1 MKTAGMIIEYNP
13 MHSGHAYLLEETRRR
28 LGEDAAVVCAMSG
41 DFVQRGGFAILRR
54 QARARAAVESGA
66 DLVLELPLPWAVSS
80 AEGFAQG
87 GVSVLHATGLVD
99 YLAFGSECG
108 CGGTLDNLAVA
119 LLSGDFPPAL
129 KAALSKGVSFPA
141 AREAAVAGLLSPAEA
156 AVLRGPN
163 DNLAVEYRKALLR
176 MNSPIRTLAV
186 RREGAP
192 HDGEAPSGGRP
203 SASHIRSLLRSGERE
218 KALSLMTGPMAAA
231 YLAEEAAGRAPV
243 VMETCQR
250 GILARLRSME
260 EAEFALLDGGRE
272 GLHRRLYRVSR
283 EAASLEAVLQEAK
296 TKRFTHARL
305 RRMVLRA
312 YLGLT
317 DTPGEVPYL
326 RVLAAN
332 ARGRELLARMR
343 TTASL
348 PVVTKPADVRRL
360 GGSAQELFRLEARAA
375 DLYALAYPDLRA
387 AAGGSLWRES
397 PVMIQAAGR

>member
-13 MHSGHAYLLEETRRR
+13 MHSGHAYLLAEIRRR
-28 LGEDAAVVCAMSG
+28 LGEDTAVVCAMSG
-41 DFVQRGGFAILRR
+41 DFVQRGDFALLRR

-87 GVSVLHATGLVD
+87 GVSVLRSAGVVD

-108 CGGTLDNLAVA
+108 DSGVLDALAAA
-119 LLSGDFPPAL
+119 LLSEDFPPAL
-129 KAALSKGVSFPA
+129 KTALAGGVSFPA
-141 AREAAVAGLLSPAEA
+141 AREAAVSALLSPAEA

-176 MNSPIRTLAV
+176 MNSSIRPLAV
-186 RREGAP
+186 RRKGAP
-192 HDGEAPSGGRP
+192 HDGEAAPDQFP
-203 SASHIRSLLRSGERE
+203 SASHIRKLLRSGDRE
-218 KALSLMTGPMAAA
+218 QALSLMTRPMAKA

-243 VMETCQR
+243 RMETCER

-272 GLHRRLYRVSR
+272 GLYHRLYQSSR
-283 EAASLEAVLQEAK
+283 EAASLEAVLQGAK

-312 YLGLT
+312 YLGLK
-317 DTPGEVPYL
+317 DTPEKVPYL

-343 TTASL
+343 KTAAV
-348 PVVTKPADVRRL
+348 PAVTKPADVRRL
-360 GGSAQELFRLEARAA
+360 SGPAQELFRLEAKAA
-375 DLYALAYPDLRA
+375 DLYALAYPDLRM

-397 PVMIQAAGR
+397 PVMI